1 MTQLINIFLDD
12 NNKLTWKWS
21 NIASEDVE
29 DVLLDVLKAQIAY
42 NLKKA
47 ANKKQLITPSL
58 GQIVGINNN
67 ANL

>member
-1 MTQLINIFLDD
+1 MTPLINIFLDD
-12 NNKLTWKWS
+12 DNKLTWKWS

-58 GQIVGINNN
+58 GQIVGINN

>member
-1 MTQLINIFLDD
+1 MTPLIDIYLDD

-42 NLKKA
+42 NLKKT

-58 GQIVGINNN
+58 GQIVGINN

>member
-1 MTQLINIFLDD
+1 MTPLIDIYLDD
-12 NNKLTWKWS
+12 NNKLMWKWS

-42 NLKKA
+42 NLKKT

-58 GQIVGINNN
+58 GQIVGVNN

>member
-1 MTQLINIFLDD
+1 MTPLIDIFLDD
-12 NNKLTWKWS
+12 NKKLMWKWS

-58 GQIVGINNN
+58 GQIVGINN